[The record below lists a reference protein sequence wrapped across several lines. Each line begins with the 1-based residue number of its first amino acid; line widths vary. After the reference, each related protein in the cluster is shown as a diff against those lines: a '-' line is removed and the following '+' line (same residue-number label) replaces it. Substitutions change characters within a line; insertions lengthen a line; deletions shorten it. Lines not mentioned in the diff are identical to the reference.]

1 MWQLYDDLI
10 DLIPED
16 VKVEE
21 CLLGC
26 HWILVRS
33 KAVGIAMT
41 PFEGS
46 RRIRNAG
53 NLKGMPLR
61 ELASYIK
68 SWNFME
74 AALGSAALNS
84 FINCPQSVKGL
95 EGYIQSEDNINAFE
109 YLKKQITGKKVAV
122 IGHFPDLEELKDICK
137 ISILERRPSEG
148 DFPDPA
154 CEYILPE
161 QDYIFITGTTLAN
174 KTLPRLLQLG
184 SNSEVILV
192 GPSTPLAPIL
202 FDYGVD
208 MLASTVVTDNASL
221 WKTVQECGCREIFKC
236 GGKMVKIHKPAKD
249 HIYKVASSK

>member
-16 VKVEE
+16 IKVEE

-33 KAVGIAMT
+33 EAVGIAMT

-46 RRIRNAG
+46 RYIRGTG
-53 NLKGMPLR
+53 NLEGMSLR
-61 ELASYIK
+61 ELAGYIK

-84 FINCPQSVKGL
+84 FINRPQSVKKL
-95 EGYIQSEDNINAFE
+95 EGYIQAEDNLNAFE
-109 YLKKQITGKKVAV
+109 YLKKQLTGKKVAV
-122 IGHFPDLEELKDICK
+122 IGHFPGLEELEDICK
-137 ISILERRPSEG
+137 LSILERRPSKG

-161 QDYIFITGTTLAN
+161 QDYIFITGATLAN

-184 SNSEVILV
+184 SNSEIILV
-192 GPSTPLAPIL
+192 GPSTPLSPIL

-208 MLASTVVTDNASL
+208 MLAGTIVIDKEL
-221 WKTVQECGCREIFKC
+221 IRKTVQECGCREIFKC
-236 GGKMVKIHKPAKD
+236 GGKMVKIHKPAKNN
-249 HIYKVASSK
+249 IYQAANFK